1 MTIEELLAGLSYDP
15 QRKVRLFADGC
26 PARIRQI
33 TQAPDGSVHI
43 SVKTIDKYRQYRK
56 SHK

>member
-1 MTIEELLAGLSYDP
+1 MTIEELLAGLSYEP
-15 QRKVRLFADGC
+15 QRKVRLFSDGC
-26 PARIRQI
+26 PARISQI

-43 SVKTIDKYRQYRK
+43 SVKTIPKYLNYRK

>member
-1 MTIEELLAGLSYDP
+1 MTLEELLAGLSYNP
-15 QRKVRLFADGC
+15 KHKVRLFADGC
-26 PARIRQI
+26 PARISQI

-43 SVKTIDKYRQYRK
+43 SVKTIAKYLNYRK